1 MLIIFIGQIYCV
13 REFIQYYLTSIKF
26 YQDLSLEILNLS
38 FRKSTTM
45 LILEIDSNLNA
56 LMPDITYL
64 PLELFLNLKFSVKFF
79 DPQS

>member
-1 MLIIFIGQIYCV
+1 
-13 REFIQYYLTSIKF
+13 
-26 YQDLSLEILNLS
+26 
-38 FRKSTTM
+38 M

-64 PLELFLNLKFSVKFF
+64 SLELFLNLKFSVKFF